1 MSDRSNK
8 TERSGRRRRDSDSD
22 SKTVSHKHIPARASG
37 LAPLTDQQCQ
47 LIHDQALIILDDI
60 GLSDAPVEV
69 IDLLIPHGAS
79 MRDDGRLRIPPSIIE
94 QVMVDLP
101 RQFTLHGRHPDAD
114 IHLGGDNVYTG
125 SGGASPQILEYDDHG
140 RASYRASTLADLYD
154 AARLVDHLPHIH
166 FFARSLVAT
175 DMPDAHSLDINT
187 AYACFQGTA
196 KPVLTS
202 ASSARAANDII
213 TMATH
218 IAGSAE
224 ALQSQP
230 FFGFNINHAVPPL
243 RYDAASCQVIIRA
256 VGAGVPVMI
265 NTFGQLGASSPVT
278 MAGCLSQTMAET
290 LAGMAIAWAVS
301 PDAKAVFGP
310 RPMITDLRTG
320 GMSGGSGEQA
330 LLTAAAAQMARFYQ
344 WPSSTIAGATDS
356 KTLDAQSGYE
366 KAINVSMAV
375 EAGVN
380 LITQAAGAQASLMA
394 ASMPAYVLDN
404 DMLGAIIRASQPIEV
419 NDTTLAMDDIRNVA
433 YGEGHFL
440 GQQATLERMNS
451 DFIYPDIADRSGVE
465 EWLAKG
471 QPNLITSA
479 NIRARNILTTPPVP
493 YIADKTDQ
501 IIRDHYDIR
510 LNRLS

>member
-1 MSDRSNK
+1 MTDQPIK
-8 TERSGRRRRDSDSD
+8 PKRSGRRRTKQNDQPS
-22 SKTVSHKHIPARASG
+22 VSHKHIPARASG

-47 LIHDQALIILDDI
+47 MIHQQAVIILADI

-69 IDLLIPHGAS
+69 VDLLIPHGAS
-79 MRDDGRLRIPPSIIE
+79 MGDDGRLRIPPSIIE
-94 QVMVDLP
+94 QVMADLP
-101 RQFTLHGRHPDAD
+101 QQFTLHGRHPDAD
-114 IHLGGDNVYTG
+114 IHLGGDHVYTG
-125 SGGASPQILEYDDHG
+125 SGGASPQILEYDDG

-154 AARLVDHLPHIH
+154 AARLVDYLPHIH

-187 AYACFQGTA
+187 AYACFQGTV

-202 ASSARAANDII
+202 ASSALAANDII

-224 ALQSQP
+224 ALQNQP

-256 VGAGVPVMI
+256 VSAGVPVMI

-278 MAGCLSQTMAET
+278 MAGCLAQTMAET

-330 LLTAAAAQMARFYQ
+330 LLTAAAGQMARFYQ

-366 KAINVSMAV
+366 KAINVSTAV

-394 ASMPAYVLDN
+394 ASMAAYVLDN
-404 DMLGAIIRASQPIEV
+404 DMLGAIIRASQPLEV

-440 GQQATLERMNS
+440 GQSATLERMNS

-465 EWLAKG
+465 EWLANG

-479 NIRARNILTTPPVP
+479 NIRAKNILQTHPAS
-493 YIADKTDQ
+493 YISDKADQT
-501 IIRDHYDIR
+501 IRDHYDIR

>member
-1 MSDRSNK
+1 MTNASSK
-8 TERSGRRRRDSDSD
+8 LERSGRRRRHNQTNPASI
-22 SKTVSHKHIPARASG
+22 SHKHIPAYGNG
-37 LAPLTDQQCQ
+37 LTPLRDEHCQ
-47 LIHDQALIILDDI
+47 MIHHQALTILAEI

-69 IDLLIPHGAS
+69 IDLLTPYGAH
-79 MRDDGRLRIPPSIIE
+79 MDDAGRLRIPPSIIE
-94 QVMVDLP
+94 QMMVDLP
-101 RQFTLHGRHPDAD
+101 QQFTLHGRVDDAD
-114 IHLGGDNVYTG
+114 IHLGGNNVYTG
-125 SGGASPQILEYDDHG
+125 SGGASPQILEYDDQG
-140 RASYRASTLADLYD
+140 LANYRASTLADLYD

-175 DMPDAHSLDINT
+175 DITDMHNLDINT

-202 ASSARAANDII
+202 ASSAHAADEII
-213 TMATH
+213 AMATY

-224 ALQSQP
+224 ALSQRP
-230 FFGFNINHAVPPL
+230 FFGFNINHVVPPL
-243 RYDAASCQVIIRA
+243 RFDAESCQVIIRA
-256 VGAGVPVMI
+256 VQAGVPVMI

-278 MAGCLSQTMAET
+278 MAGCLAQTMAET

-301 PDAKAVFGP
+301 PKAKAVFGP

-330 LLTAAAAQMARFYQ
+330 LLTAAAAQMARFYR

-394 ASMPAYVLDN
+394 ASLAAYIIDN
-404 DMLGAIIRASQPIEV
+404 DMLGAIIRASQMIEV
-419 NDTTLAMDDIRNVA
+419 TDETLAMDDIRNVVM
-433 YGEGHFL
+433 GEGHFL
-440 GQQATLERMNS
+440 GQQTTLERMNS
-451 DFIYPDIADRSGVE
+451 DFIYPDMADRSSVE
-465 EWLAKG
+465 EWLANG
-471 QPNLITSA
+471 QPDIITKAS
-479 NIRARNILTTPPVP
+479 IRTKTILETAPIA
-493 YIADKTDQ
+493 YIPAAIDQ
-501 IIRDHYDIR
+501 MIREQYDIR
-510 LNRLS
+510 LPPLS